1 MEKAKKRLISSA
13 VLVAIVAVVVFCA
26 LIFGQGQNAGNP
38 MTEGAVAVTG
48 NQSGGMISGIY
59 NEMSQSEA
67 MAHYNSLTD
76 YTEITNQ
83 SDFEY
88 YLGNNK
94 PVTGGKYRLKPYDD
108 YGNKITYTAK
118 SATYLDSTI
127 IDGCGATIQISSLD
141 DITEIGSGGNTAQE
155 ILNLPNGDKGYG
167 TGTMFQFTPREVR
180 FGLIK
185 YDDEPVYI
193 KASGGFADYTLGAT
207 ISNINFEYTANFSRG
222 ESEDAASYIY
232 GGVFGIMSVNDAGQG
247 TTVTNCR
254 IYNGGTFSAR
264 KKVNGGA
271 RVGNQSRPYH
281 ATVSFGTLAGY
292 CYNSSF
298 TDSTVELSSSMS
310 VYTYSVGNDQAGNN
324 TGTPRAVSAGAIGI
338 IQNNSVVS
346 DIYITGGGS
355 LNGDVGT
362 AYYETTNSAKMG
374 LAGGLVGCVVDQN
387 SSAEEFM
394 VAGQG
399 NAYIKNIVSNWQGT
413 VTMKGNVHGSY
424 DYTTTINQTGSL
436 VGISGNYINN
446 GTATNISGNYFIYGD
461 SKPTYRMV
469 AYGNVADAEFSYVQV
484 IEDGNNW
491 LNISGEQRK
500 VDIEFSEDGNNLNLI
515 YDVSD
520 DVANRSILW
529 SYTKTVTDS
538 EGTTSSISEFWN
550 AQDATSY
557 DTATKR
563 NVISINN
570 SSKVQHA
577 YSFVTGQA
585 VYYKVAGQDDWSYT
599 DSSIGSMSG
608 DIGVRTYN
616 SLVKEYD
623 AQILAAPDVEF
634 YLEPEM
640 TNRIAT
646 SNDGSQWIIQNNG
659 SGLAISVGDVQTKN
673 VGNWYFSLQSDSKT
687 DIAYAYTVNIDGKN
701 YVAYKSEN
709 QPVSSQEEIQGM
721 PISMRYYVYTI
732 NQKEI
737 TPSIVAKSADELIYD
752 ATVKSYSVNFNGEI
766 CSGDTVNATL
776 EYFTVSGDNE
786 SSIGNAID
794 AGTYRVKIT
803 GLSDSNYKLSDA
815 VANHDFEIT
824 KRELTSVISGATEFV
839 YNAKNQSPDITINN
853 QLPGVDQSAV
863 ISIVYRKDGV
873 TGSNIDAGTYTVV
886 VELATDA
893 VKNYNL
899 SGDKEKTFTINPAD
913 LTYYGAE
920 EYSFVYDSLEITYQK
935 LSKLQ
940 ENPISIVCDETG
952 ETIGFSVS
960 FRDYGSEDEY
970 EKYVYNCGVYECLIE
985 SNDSSNYN
993 KLSKSIKISITPA
1006 TVTFDIIRNNTP
1018 DENGNYVYTGKNVS
1032 FAPSY
1037 KGLGTYDIDK
1047 YGFIVRIYPAVYD
1060 SESATWVKQEGAEGS
1075 TYVKNAG
1082 NYIAVIEQTKGDDIA
1097 TDTNYDVTSAPGTRE
1112 LAFTINKAELVWTFT
1127 GGEGLEYHEESGEY
1141 YATYNGQYFTMDLGS
1156 ADLES
1161 QLAEGD
1167 KGGKYMLTGNVEYY
1181 RETTEGNVYEGVEGV
1196 RNANTYI
1203 VVPEVSCGNM
1213 PSLDTNYN
1221 IKGGT
1226 LVIQQRVVT
1235 IVVEDIEMLY
1245 GTEFDT
1251 LSEET
1256 FASMWY
1262 YAEGSEQF
1270 LEEDGQVL
1278 TFVWTDGVPDSY
1290 PVRGTYPF
1298 EFRPSYINTNSLNYD
1313 IRRVY
1318 TAGTNSRCTILG
1330 HKLELEIV
1338 VTDKNGTETVFPAGT
1353 GREAAANIIYNGG
1366 EYTVSLR
1373 VTNEHENFPAIEW
1386 ITAEYKFTNNSDST
1400 RVTFELAES
1409 TAGAYYIGEE
1419 TPVGNNDDRYFY
1431 LDFTVDKRIVTI
1443 TPNDTEVEYGA
1454 TFLPAGNTVGGD
1466 GFADGEEDWFTYN
1479 YNTDLAADVDS
1490 TANITVEAVAKSEHS
1505 GAENNYEFQYG
1516 TGTAIR
1522 IAKTL
1527 HVTLNNRT
1535 KTYGDSPLTVGS
1547 GDYTVTE
1554 SLVGD
1559 DTLQLEYV
1567 ITLDGEEIT
1576 DAANLPVGVYAL
1588 SVKVT
1593 NTNNYNLI
1601 VNEDATCEVN
1611 KKDVT
1616 VALSSVSTEYN
1627 GEEHPVN
1634 ASING
1639 LIEGDEDVVAVVSYF
1654 DQATGS
1660 GITGAPVNKG
1670 VYTVVVE
1677 GVSSENYNLTGV
1689 TGEDATVTVTNVKV
1703 QVTVNNAVTA
1713 YGTGVIVPENGSY
1726 FEPTGNET
1734 FDNDANLNPY
1744 YVYDGDVAGLALGQY
1759 DDGKLTL
1766 AFDATAAGNYEIE
1779 FLNTPALT
1787 VKAADLG
1794 EVASLGAYTSVYN
1807 GNAVTL
1813 TVNGVKAGEFKLS
1826 YQLGGEDVSEIRNAG
1841 TYTVTVSP
1849 VSGNYTGSAQFEYT
1863 VEKATLGASLAVT
1876 SSVYD
1881 GNAVELAINDAGI
1894 YGNVV
1899 FRITQD
1905 GNEVTSIVNAGTYNV
1920 TILPGE
1926 GSNFTGSVDTTY
1938 TVNKAK
1944 ISKPTRDDFNIAI
1957 EWNKITITDKR
1968 GNFDVYVSGNGVDWD
1983 DKTNT
1988 LTGLQA
1994 NKSYNVAVKFA
2005 GNENYEESDVLNITV
2020 TTVSKPAASLD
2031 PEDVEYTVYYNKV
2044 VIDVNA
2050 EGEFEFSTDN
2060 SKWSTGNE
2068 ITGLEANKEYTVY
2081 VRVKAS
2087 ESQEASEAVK
2097 ITFTTGADPS
2107 GFNDKLANIG
2117 SEVTGDNFNDFKDI
2131 LEEYEKLAEGD
2142 KAAIDTEKYEQLKSS
2157 YQAFVDTV
2165 NADIIAAQNVAKK
2178 AAGKGVAA
2186 AAAASVIATVI
2197 AAAVVAKKKFGF

>member
-26 LIFGQGQNAGNP
+26 LIFGQSQNASYP
-38 MTEGAVAVTG
+38 TTEGAVAVTG
-48 NQSGGMISGIY
+48 NQSEGMISGIY

-76 YTEITNQ
+76 YTPITNQ
-83 SDFEY
+83 SQFEN
-88 YLGNNK
+88 YLGSDK

-108 YGNKITYTAK
+108 NGDKIIYTAK
-118 SATYLDSTI
+118 SATYLDSTV
-127 IDGCGATIQISSLD
+127 IDGCGATVRIDHLD
-141 DITEIGSGGNTAQE
+141 DITQLGSGGNTAQE
-155 ILNLPNGDKGYG
+155 ILNLPNGDSGYG

-180 FGLIK
+180 FGAIT

-193 KASGGFADYTLGAT
+193 KASGGFADYALGAT
-207 ISNINFEYTANFSRG
+207 ISNINFEYTATFSRG
-222 ESEDAASYIY
+222 ESTDAASYIY

-254 IYNGGTFSAR
+254 IYNGGTFSAS

-298 TDSTVELSSSMS
+298 THSTVELSDSMS
-310 VYTYSVGNDQAGNN
+310 IYTKSIANNQMGNR
-324 TGTPRAVSAGAIGI
+324 TGTPRAISAGAIGI
-338 IQNNSVVS
+338 MQNDSTIS
-346 DIYITGGGS
+346 DIYISGS
-355 LNGDVGT
+355 GT
-362 AYYETTNSAKMG
+362 ITCDPDKEYYQTENSAKLG
-374 LAGGLVGCVVDQN
+374 LGGGLVGCVVDQN
-387 SSAEEFM
+387 SAAEEFM
-394 VAGQG
+394 MAGLG
-399 NAYIKNIVSNWQGT
+399 NSYIKNVVSNWTGK
-413 VTMKGNVHGSY
+413 VIMWGEISGGYSYSHG
-424 DYTTTINQTGSL
+424 DGITGCL
-436 VGISGNYINN
+436 VGISGSYINN
-446 GTATNISGNYFIYGD
+446 GTATNISGNYVIYGS

-469 AYGNVADAEFSYVQV
+469 AYGNVTDAQFSYIQV
-484 IEDGNNW
+484 IEDGSNW
-491 LNISGEQRK
+491 LNLSGDQRK

-515 YDVSD
+515 YDVTD
-520 DVANRSILW
+520 DVADRSILW
-529 SYTKTVTDS
+529 AYTRTTTDS
-538 EGTTSSISEFWN
+538 EGTTSNTVDFWN
-550 AQDATSY
+550 KQDATSY

-563 NVISINN
+563 NVIAIPNT
-570 SSKVQHA
+570 SKVQHS

-585 VYYKVAGQDDWSYT
+585 VYYKVAGQDGWDYNDT
-599 DSSIGSMSG
+599 KIGSMSG
-608 DIGVRTYN
+608 DVGVRTYN
-616 SLVKEYD
+616 SLVKDYD

-634 YLEPEM
+634 YLEPAM
-640 TNRIAT
+640 TNLIAT
-646 SNDGSQWIIQNNG
+646 SNDGSQWMIQNNG
-659 SGLAISVGDVQTKN
+659 SGAAITVGDVQTKN
-673 VGNWYFSLQSDSKT
+673 VGNWYFSLKSDSNT
-687 DIAYAYTVNIDGKN
+687 NVSYAYSVNVGGKN
-701 YVAYKSEN
+701 YVAYKAEN
-709 QPVSSQEEIQGM
+709 QPTSSDEQMQGM

-732 NQKEI
+732 NQKQI
-737 TPSIVAKSADELIYD
+737 TPTIVEKGADELIYD
-752 ATVKSYSVNFNGEI
+752 ATVKSYSVDFGDQI
-766 CSGDTVNATL
+766 YSGDSVNATL
-776 EYFTVSGDNE
+776 EYFAVSGDNE
-786 SSIGNAID
+786 SSISNAID

-815 VANHDFEIT
+815 VADYDFEIT

-839 YNAKNQSPDITINN
+839 YNAKNQSPDITVNN
-853 QLPGVDQSAV
+853 QIPGVDQSAV

-873 TGSNIDAGTYTVV
+873 TGSNIDAGTYKVV
-886 VELATDA
+886 VELVTDA
-893 VKNYNL
+893 VKNYTL
-899 SGDKEKTFTINPAD
+899 SGEKEKTFSIIPAD

-952 ETIGFSVS
+952 ESIGFSVS
-960 FRDYGSEDEY
+960 FRDYGTEDEY

-1006 TVTFDIIRNNTP
+1006 TLTFDIIRNNTP
-1018 DENGNYVYTGKNVS
+1018 DEEGNYAYTGKNVS

-1037 KGLGTYDIDK
+1037 KGLGTYDIEK
-1047 YGFIVRIYPAVYD
+1047 YGFVVRIYPAVYD
-1060 SESATWVKQEGAEGS
+1060 SESAAWVKAEGAEGS

-1097 TDTNYDVTSAPGTRE
+1097 ADSNYDITSNPGTRE

-1127 GGEGLEYHEESGEY
+1127 GGEGLEYREESGEY
-1141 YATYNGQYFTMDLGS
+1141 YATYNGQYFTMNPGEM
-1156 ADLES
+1156 DLES

-1181 RETTEGNVYEGVEGV
+1181 RETAEGNVYEGTAGV
-1196 RNANTYI
+1196 RNVNTYI
-1203 VVPEVSCGNM
+1203 VVPEVNCGNM

-1226 LVIQQRVVT
+1226 LEIQQMVVT
-1235 IVVEDIEMLY
+1235 IVVKDIEMLY

-1262 YAEGSEQF
+1262 YAEGSEHF

-1278 TFVWTDGVPDSY
+1278 TFVWTDGVPDN
-1290 PVRGTYPF
+1290 PVRGTYLF
-1298 EFRPSYINTNSLNYD
+1298 EFRPSYVNENSRNYD

-1318 TAGTNSRCTILG
+1318 TAETSSRCTILG

-1386 ITAEYKFTNNSDST
+1386 ITAEYKFTNNSDSKKI
-1400 RVTFELAES
+1400 TFELAES

-1443 TPNDTEVEYGA
+1443 TPDNTDVEYGA

-1466 GFADGEEDWFTYN
+1466 GFAEGEEDWFTYN
-1479 YNTDLAADVDS
+1479 YNTDLAADVNS
-1490 TANITVEAVAKSEHS
+1490 TADITVEAVAKPDHS

-1516 TGTAIR
+1516 TGVATR
-1522 IAKTL
+1522 VAKTL
-1527 HVTLNNRT
+1527 HITLNNRE

-1567 ITLDGEEIT
+1567 LTLDGEVKA

-1588 SVKVT
+1588 SVNVT
-1593 NTNNYNLI
+1593 NTNNYNVI
-1601 VNEDATCEVN
+1601 VNEDAKYEVK

-1616 VALSSVSTEYN
+1616 VELSSVSAEYN
-1627 GEEHPVN
+1627 GQEHPVN
-1634 ASING
+1634 ATVNG
-1639 LIEGDEDVVAVVSYF
+1639 LIEGDEGVVAIVSYF
-1654 DQATGS
+1654 DQTTGS

-1670 VYTVVVE
+1670 VYTVMVE
-1677 GVSSENYNLTGV
+1677 GVSSENYNLTTV

-1713 YGTGVIVPENGSY
+1713 YGTGVIVPANGSY

-1734 FDNDANLNPY
+1734 FDNDANLKPY

-1759 DDGKLTL
+1759 GDGKLSL

-1779 FLNTPALT
+1779 FLNVPTLT
-1787 VKAADLG
+1787 VEAADLG

-1813 TVNGVKAGEFKLS
+1813 TVNGVKAGEYKLS
-1826 YQLGGEDVSEIRNAG
+1826 YQLGGETVSEIRNAG

-1849 VSGNYTGSAQFEYT
+1849 ANGNYTGSAQFEYT
-1863 VEKATLGASLAVT
+1863 VERATLGASLAVT

-1881 GNAVELAINDAGI
+1881 GKAVELAIKDADI

-1905 GNEVTSIVNAGTYNV
+1905 GKEVTSIVNAGTYNV

-1944 ISKPTRDDFNIAI
+1944 ISKPTRDGLNIAV
-1957 EWNKITITDKR
+1957 EWNKITLTDKS

-1994 NKSYNVAVKFA
+1994 NKSYNIAVKFA
-2005 GNENYEESDVLNITV
+2005 GNANYEESDVLNITV

-2031 PEDVEYTVYYNKV
+2031 REDVEYTVYYNKV
-2044 VIDVNA
+2044 VIDVKA
-2050 EGEFEFSTDN
+2050 EGEFEYSTDN
-2060 SKWSTGNE
+2060 SKWSSSNE

-2087 ESQEASEAVK
+2087 ESQEASEPVK

-2107 GFNDKLANIG
+2107 GINDKLANIG
-2117 SEVTGDNFNDFKDI
+2117 NEITGDNFNDFKDI

-2157 YQAFVDTV
+2157 YQAFIDTV